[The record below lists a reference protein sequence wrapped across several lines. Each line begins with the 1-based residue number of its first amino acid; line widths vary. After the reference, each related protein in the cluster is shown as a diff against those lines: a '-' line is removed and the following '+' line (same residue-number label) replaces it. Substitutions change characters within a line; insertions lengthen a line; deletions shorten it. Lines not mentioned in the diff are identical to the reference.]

1 MSIFQG
7 IRRFILLLGLVLLAG
22 QALAQPEPGNPVHQA
37 PAPAA
42 ATAGAAPSPEVE
54 ALLKILQ
61 ENNDPR
67 LDQDAFDRSPYLVK
81 KQRRAAK

>member
-1 MSIFQG
+1 LTEELESH
-7 IRRFILLLGLVLLAG
+7 RA
-22 QALAQPEPGNPVHQA
+22 
-37 PAPAA
+37 
-42 ATAGAAPSPEVE
+42 